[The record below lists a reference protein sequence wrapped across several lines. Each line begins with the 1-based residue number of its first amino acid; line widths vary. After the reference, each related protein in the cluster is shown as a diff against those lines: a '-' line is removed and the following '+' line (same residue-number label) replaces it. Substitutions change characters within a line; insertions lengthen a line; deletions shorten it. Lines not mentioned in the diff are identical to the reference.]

1 MNKQKEDRE
10 GEKIL
15 LNKYLAGNTSKDE
28 VSRLMDL
35 SKSSAELQKELE
47 DANRI
52 LNKLDDLK
60 LMKQLNSSVALT
72 NVKERMKKYKEK
84 KGWLY
89 YAQKVA
95 AVLFLPL
102 LLFSIYQVFISDNN
116 FFQASS
122 QLAYNEVLTPSGIRS
137 VFELPD
143 GTSVWMNGNTKIKY
157 PLEFNG
163 NERRIYLEGEAYFK
177 VAKNK
182 KKPFIVDVGELNVQ
196 AVGTEFNCMAY
207 PSDKSIITTLTEG
220 SVKITRGQGDV
231 KKGEYLLN
239 SGEILTFELEK
250 NQFFLRKGDL
260 EKYVS
265 WRSGKFV
272 FRNDPLEVVC
282 QKLGRWFNADIE
294 IEDDELKN
302 YSFTGTFKDE
312 GLNEILELISITSPV
327 IYKLGKREINQN
339 NEYGELKVT
348 IQSKN

>member
-15 LNKYLAGNTSKDE
+15 FNKYLAGTASDDE
-28 VSRLMDL
+28 VTRLIDF
-35 SKSSAELQKELE
+35 SKSSAELRKELD
-47 DANRI
+47 DANKI
-52 LNKLDDLK
+52 LDKLDDLK

-72 NVKERMKKYKEK
+72 NVKERLKKYKEK
-84 KGWLY
+84 KGWFY

-102 LLFSIYQVFISDNN
+102 LLFSIYQVFISDTN

-122 QLAYNEVLTPSGIRS
+122 QLAYNEVQTPSGLRS

-143 GTSVWMNGNTKIKY
+143 GTSVWLNGNTKIKY

-163 NERRIYLEGEAYFK
+163 DERRIYLEGEAYFK

-182 KKPFIVDVGELNVQ
+182 KKPFIVDVGKLNVQ

-207 PSDKSIITTLTEG
+207 PADKSIVTTLAEG
-220 SVKITRGQGDV
+220 SVKITRVEGDV
-231 KKGEYLLN
+231 KRGEYMLN
-239 SGEILTFELEK
+239 PGEVLTFESEK
-250 NQFFLRKGDL
+250 DKFFLKSGDL
-260 EKYVS
+260 EKYIS

-282 QKLGRWFNADIE
+282 QSLGRWFDADIE
-294 IEDDELKN
+294 IDDDELKS
-302 YSFTGTFKDE
+302 YSFTGTFKNE
-312 GLNEILELISITSPV
+312 GLNEILELISITSP
-327 IYKLGKREINQN
+327 ITYKLGKREINEN